1 MSEPFVLFLSPSKA
15 SRGKCS
21 KTLANETRVLVLKMV
36 PFPICL
42 VLFNTKLL
50 SLFLLLLQC
59 YYYNVYYYYHVYHII
74 IIIII
79 IIIISSYDHNCNIII
94 LFLIIQSLSVLTV
107 WFL

>member
-79 IIIISSYDHNCNIII
+79 IISSYDHNCNIII